1 MPWFPDFA
9 GALELARRQVRTAGQ
24 TDPVGQYLTAPS
36 EAPEALASD
45 RVVHQGLAR
54 ASHGRDWSS
63 RTRPLMIEA
72 NPTAWT
78 QSTGTGRN
86 MTS

>member
-9 GALELARRQVRTAGQ
+9 GSPT
-24 TDPVGQYLTAPS
+24 TWKHPS
-36 EAPEALASD
+36 EAPETLASD

-54 ASHGRDWSS
+54 AFHGRDWSS

-86 MTS
+86 TTS